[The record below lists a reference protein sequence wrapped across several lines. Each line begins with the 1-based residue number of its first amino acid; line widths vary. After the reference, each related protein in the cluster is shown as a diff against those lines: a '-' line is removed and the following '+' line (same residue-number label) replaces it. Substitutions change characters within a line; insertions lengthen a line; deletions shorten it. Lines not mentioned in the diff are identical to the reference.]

1 METVKAS
8 LHDRFVPKLYGN
20 EKNPAEQQIVIELEH
35 LTARDMAELEYTLN
49 DGGIYRKMYDYPRI
63 AKKIKGISNFT
74 VKGEAVTTGEELLEA
89 PSRKAAELLKEIIF
103 HLFYDGIDEDE
114 QKN

>member
-1 METVKAS
+1 MEVKAT
-8 LHDRFVPKLYGN
+8 LHDRFVPKLWGN
-20 EKNPAEQQIVIELEH
+20 AEKPADEQIVIELEH
-35 LTARDMAELEYTLN
+35 LTAREMAELEYTLN

-63 AKKIKGISNFT
+63 AKKIKGITNFT
-74 VKGEAVTTGEELLEA
+74 VKGEAVTTGEALLAA
-89 PSRKAAELLKEIIF
+89 PSRKAAELLKEIIY